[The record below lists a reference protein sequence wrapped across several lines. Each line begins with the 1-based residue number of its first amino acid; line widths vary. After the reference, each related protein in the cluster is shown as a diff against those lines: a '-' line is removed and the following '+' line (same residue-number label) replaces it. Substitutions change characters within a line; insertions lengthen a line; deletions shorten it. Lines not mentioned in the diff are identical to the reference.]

1 MKNQLIAIVSLATL
15 FVPATFV
22 QAAASKPIPY
32 GEPVKIEIS
41 RVGIRAAIEK
51 VTISDRGIL
60 QAPRN
65 PNKVGWY
72 RNGAIPGKRGNAF
85 MYGHLN
91 TTRSTAIFWKLRN
104 VRVGD
109 IVVVTNDKGQRLKF
123 RVTSRQVYARN
134 AAPLR
139 AILGSTSKRR
149 LNLMTCAGT
158 WSSRERNYSH
168 RLVVYTEL
176 I

>member
-1 MKNQLIAIVSLATL
+1 MKKQFIAIGLLATL
-15 FVPATFV
+15 FVPVASVHAATP
-22 QAAASKPIPY
+22 KPIPY

-60 QAPRN
+60 QAPKS
-65 PNKVGWY
+65 PKKVGWY

-91 TTRSTAIFWKLRN
+91 TTTSTAIFWKLRN

-109 IVVVTNDKGQRLKF
+109 TVVVTNDKGQRLKF
-123 RVTSRQVYARN
+123 RVTSRQMYARN

-139 AILGSTSKRR
+139 AIIGSTSKRR

-158 WSSRERNYSH
+158 WSSRKRNYSH

-176 I
+176 L

>member
-1 MKNQLIAIVSLATL
+1 MKIKIFAIVLLAAL
-15 FVPATFV
+15 CVPVVTVHAAT
-22 QAAASKPIPY
+22 AKPIPY

-41 RVGIRAAIEK
+41 RIGIRAAIEK
-51 VTISDRGIL
+51 VTISDRGVL
-60 QAPRN
+60 QAPKN
-65 PNKVGWY
+65 PSKVGWY
-72 RNGAIPGKRGNAF
+72 RNGTVPGKRGNAF

-91 TTRSTAIFWKLRN
+91 TTSSTAIFWKLRN

-109 IVVVTNDKGQRLKF
+109 TVIVTNDKGQRLKF
-123 RVTSRQVYARN
+123 RVTSRQLYARN

-139 AILGSTSKRR
+139 SILGATTKRR

-158 WSSRERNYSH
+158 WSSRVRNYSH

-176 I
+176 L